1 MDFNEINWHDSIIK
15 SIIIDRNF
23 PGKNDTVKFEI
34 EWSDNGKGEL
44 LFEEVYWANLNLNF
58 GIVAEESI
66 LSALTL
72 GVNDTDLIS
81 LYTKWKG
88 LINDVKLNV
97 YIINLNS
104 SGGLIKIIAKSFK
117 VTKQPMQPRGK
128 FECSKNA

>member
-117 VTKQPMQPRGK
+117 VTK
-128 FECSKNA
+128 